1 MNTKTI
7 QQLQHWLVHKCYQ
20 ICFILLLVQYLQ
32 VVVCCGQGEYTI
44 NGECCSMCS
53 PGTIVF
59 NHCTTEFGTICK
71 PCTTGEYI
79 DHPNGLEKCFKCAAC
94 DQELGLQVKREC
106 TYTQNTVC
114 EPREGYYCI
123 DKPCQLG
130 RKHKT
135 CPPGEGVKEKGT
147 DFTDTVCE
155 VCPEG
160 TYSRTDS
167 STEACEKWT
176 DCKER
181 NQNQVKLGTSSTDT
195 ICEKKPNLVNIIVPV
210 VIVVLIIA
218 CTVAFFIWKR
228 NRRRSK
234 REATD
239 ADKTTAGKRPSEG
252 YLLPES
258 KKTED
263 CSRKKT
269 ADLNND
275 QMTGDPC
282 DSRIQKFL

>member
-1 MNTKTI
+1 MGITP
-7 QQLQHWLVHKCYQ
+7 
-20 ICFILLLVQYLQ
+20 ICFILLLVHYLQ
-32 VVVCCGQGEYTI
+32 VVVCCGQDEYTI
-44 NGECCSMCS
+44 NGQCCSMCS

-59 NHCTTEFGTICK
+59 RHCRIGFGTVCK
-71 PCTTGEYI
+71 PCTTGRYN

-94 DQELGLQVKREC
+94 DQELGLQVKHEC
-106 TYTQNTVC
+106 IATQNTVC
-114 EPREGYYCI
+114 EAREGYYCI

-160 TYSRTDS
+160 TYSGTDS

-195 ICEKKPNLVNIIVPV
+195 ICEKKTNLVAILVPV
-210 VIVVLIIA
+210 GIVVLIIA
-218 CTVAFFIWKR
+218 CAVAFFIWKR
-228 NRRRSK
+228 KRKRTK
-234 REATD
+234 RE
-239 ADKTTAGKRPSEG
+239 
-252 YLLPES
+252 
-258 KKTED
+258 
-263 CSRKKT
+263 
-269 ADLNND
+269 
-275 QMTGDPC
+275 GDPH
-282 DSRIQKFL
+282 DSRIQSSSETISLAGQHEMNRRI